1 METRRLGVFGGTFDP
16 PHLGHV
22 RAVAAARDQLALDR
36 LIVTVANDPWRKPE
50 SPTASPA
57 LRLDMARAAFSGMD
71 RVEVSD
77 LEIVRGGPTYTVE
90 ALLASDP
97 KTSIVVILGA
107 DAAAGLREWHR
118 AGDLARLATVAVV
131 PRPGSEIPE
140 SGAFRLEVVQMDPV
154 DLSSTSVRDAL
165 AAGADPSELLPA
177 GVIPI
182 LSSHPL
188 YSP

>member
-77 LEIVRGGPTYTVE
+77 LEIVRGGPTYTVDTVE

-118 AGDLARLATVAVV
+118 AGTSPDSRPSRSSPGPAARSPNPARSASRWCRWTPWTCPARRSATPWRRV
-131 PRPGSEIPE
+131 RT
-140 SGAFRLEVVQMDPV
+140 PV
-154 DLSSTSVRDAL
+154 NSCLRA
-165 AAGADPSELLPA
+165 
-177 GVIPI
+177 
-182 LSSHPL
+182 
-188 YSP
+188 